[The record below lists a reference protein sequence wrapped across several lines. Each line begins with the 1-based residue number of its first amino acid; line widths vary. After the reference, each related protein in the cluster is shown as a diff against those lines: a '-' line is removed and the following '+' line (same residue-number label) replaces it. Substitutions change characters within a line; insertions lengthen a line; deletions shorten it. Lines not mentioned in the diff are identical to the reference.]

1 MTSGIE
7 DALRRRGLK
16 NPAHWILSDN
26 ALDLDRELRRKLKM
40 VPSPT
45 HMQQERVVFGVI
57 SDTHGDLS
65 RPAWNALAG
74 VDGIL
79 HAGDVGKMAILHDL
93 ERIAPVN
100 AVRGNMDRYGPTGR
114 LPVSQAAQV
123 GTSSLVYVIHDLN
136 YLDLDPAAAG
146 FQAVVFGHT
155 HRPSIEWRN
164 GVLFLNPGSASRPR
178 AGHQPSVARITVEG
192 DRLDAEIV
200 SFF

>member
-1 MTSGIE
+1 
-7 DALRRRGLK
+7 LK
-16 NPAHWILSDN
+16 KVFI
-26 ALDLDRELRRKLKM
+26 
-40 VPSPT
+40 PT

-57 SDTHGDLS
+57 SDTHGELS

-79 HAGDVGKMAILHDL
+79 HAGDVGKIAVLHDL

-136 YLDLDPAAAG
+136 NLDLDPAAAG

-164 GVLFLNPGSASRPR
+164 GVLFLNPGSVSQPR
-178 AGHQPSVARITVEG
+178 AGHQPSFARITVEG

-200 SFF
+200 YFLPK